1 MNRKKSILIS
11 GLAAML
17 LASPSLQANEALADT
32 VSKASDINVS
42 EGAIEEGIGSKNF
55 LVVPYV
61 FSTDSTG
68 FSGGVGVI
76 KKGFLQ
82 PQTTAIATVFYG
94 ADQDVKVNGQQESK
108 NFSGGFAAIFDYV
121 VPGTDRLLFSALG
134 LKSYFPK
141 ARYYMYD
148 HGKNSHEENYVES
161 PGDEDFVYMTLK
173 YVLPVGEGLNNPAG
187 HYTLKHGFAVD
198 REGYGGGKPFVTGR
212 TALGITGFYEHNS
225 FENYLPSSGFERSS
239 RGLQEWNTN
248 GLRFFVEHD
257 NTDYDLNP
265 SRGYHF
271 RLQYSKDFGWG
282 DSLQTWDF
290 LEFKYNHYVDLPTF
304 SWTQQNVLA
313 MSFWTGYSFSWDDNN
328 DADGHPGIEKHR
340 PPLWEGGRLGGMFR
354 MRGYN
359 TNRFTDRAVIYG
371 AMEYRAILN
380 WNPFRKNDYLPV
392 AVDWLQV
399 VPFVEAGNVNDS
411 YNGGLFDDMKFDAG
425 IGFRAMVAQV
435 PVRIDVAYSSE
446 GTNFWIMVF
455 QPFDF

>member
-225 FENYLPSSGFERSS
+225 FENYLPSNGFDRSS

-282 DSLQTWDF
+282 DSLQT
-290 LEFKYNHYVDLPTF
+290 
-304 SWTQQNVLA
+304 
-313 MSFWTGYSFSWDDNN
+313 
-328 DADGHPGIEKHR
+328 
-340 PPLWEGGRLGGMFR
+340 
-354 MRGYN
+354 
-359 TNRFTDRAVIYG
+359 
-371 AMEYRAILN
+371 
-380 WNPFRKNDYLPV
+380 
-392 AVDWLQV
+392 
-399 VPFVEAGNVNDS
+399 
-411 YNGGLFDDMKFDAG
+411 
-425 IGFRAMVAQV
+425 
-435 PVRIDVAYSSE
+435 
-446 GTNFWIMVF
+446 
-455 QPFDF
+455 